1 MRAAG
6 ANIGHLADPCV
17 RVADVAM
24 VGAGLAWQCCPMNAS
39 DDHSMRS
46 PTART
51 NVPGVPR
58 TRFVGRTQE
67 LELVSGLL
75 ERNRLVTLTGPGGA
89 GKTRLAVEV
98 ATSEASRGADGAYWV
113 DLSTLADGSRVAEAI
128 ALAAG
133 APVVADQ
140 LRALNAHLATREC
153 LLCIDNAEHLLSGV
167 ADAVAAVLQECPEV
181 HVLVTSREPLG
192 LAGEVVSGVPPLADE
207 DAVELFVDRAR
218 LAQPAFAL
226 DSASEPAIRSI
237 AAHLDG
243 IPLALELA
251 AAWMRTLSPQQV
263 EAGLDDRFALLV
275 RGPRGAQRRQLT
287 LAGSIDWSYALLD
300 EADRAVLRRLS
311 VFAGSFGLDA
321 AQYLCADGGGGTVGT
336 NGTDGTGALTAA
348 ETLLAVGRL
357 VDKSLIVAEQ
367 RDGDA
372 RYRLL
377 ETIRAYATA
386 RAIEAK
392 DRDLAR
398 ARQLA
403 WCLDYVQT
411 AELDREQDTDRWRAA
426 LAIEYDNL
434 ISALDFALGAD
445 DPSEGRRLAALLAW
459 FWHFD
464 HRGREGLTML
474 RQAIERAPDERSLLQ
489 ARLLTGFALVA
500 DTAGPLDVEYD
511 AASRALELADELGD
525 DELRALCLNLLAVG
539 AFYVDFDAA
548 WRLCEQA
555 HEAAVSSGNVFV
567 QGGSRALQSMIL
579 HLRDRHPEAESL
591 ADAAV
596 LQALRFHPGILSTL
610 LTYQADGAL
619 ACGDPVRAEALAQE
633 ALLIAE
639 PLGDYLRL
647 GFARSVLAE
656 IIALRGDLARA
667 EEVLEPITTLAA
679 KADIFVPGLDHSAA
693 LLSSLTGDSSSAI
706 RWLERSADSTERGTP
721 TWIAGRTLPRL
732 GATLADAGRVDEAA
746 TILDRAVEVCRQL
759 QLPGALAEALFAQ
772 AELAAHEAD
781 GLVRAAELHHEA
793 LTIRVD
799 HGLVTAQLDSLEA
812 LASIGS
818 RITATPDG
826 VRLLHAAQTARERIG
841 IARSAAQRAA
851 YDETVARLRHVLGDE
866 VFEEAAAEGALL
878 PLDQAVASARR
889 MRGRRGR
896 PADGWASLTPTEL
909 QVVTT
914 VVEGL
919 SNPQISARLFISRG
933 TVKTHLSHIFAKLG
947 VANRAELAAVAATR
961 SAV

>member
-1 MRAAG
+1 
-6 ANIGHLADPCV
+6 
-17 RVADVAM
+17 
-24 VGAGLAWQCCPMNAS
+24 MNAS

-321 AQYLCADGGGGTVGT
+321 AQYLCAGGGL
-336 NGTDGTGALTAA
+336 TGA
-348 ETLLAVGRL
+348 ETLLAIGRL
-357 VDKSLIVAEQ
+357 VDKSLIVAER
-367 RDGDA
+367 RDGDV

-392 DRDLAR
+392 DRGLAC

-403 WCLDYVQT
+403 WCLDYVQA

-434 ISALDFALGAD
+434 VSALEFGLAAD
-445 DPSEGRRLAALLAW
+445 DPTEGRRLAALLAW

-464 HRGREGLTML
+464 HRGREGLTVL
-474 RQAIERAPDERSLLQ
+474 RRAIERAPDERSLLQ

-511 AASRALELADELGD
+511 AASRALALADELGD

-555 HEAAVSSGNVFV
+555 HEAAASSGDVFV

-633 ALLIAE
+633 ALLTAE

-667 EEVLEPITTLAA
+667 AEVLDPITSLAE
-679 KADIFVPGLDHSAA
+679 KADVFVPGLDHSAA
-693 LLSSLTGDSSSAI
+693 LLASLTGDSASAI
-706 RWLERSADSTERGTP
+706 RWLQRSADSTERGTP
-721 TWIAGRTLPRL
+721 TWIAGRALPRL
-732 GATLADAGRVDEAA
+732 GAALADAGRVDEAA
-746 TILDRAVEVCRQL
+746 TILDKAVEVCRQL

-818 RITATPDG
+818 RIKATPDG
-826 VRLLHAAQTARERIG
+826 VRLLHAAQSARERIG
-841 IARSAAQRAA
+841 IARSAAQQAA
-851 YDETVARLRHVLGDE
+851 YDETVARLRPVLGDE
-866 VFEEAAAEGALL
+866 VFEDAAAEGALL
-878 PLDQAVASARR
+878 PLNQAVASARR
-889 MRGRRGR
+889 MRGRRSR
-896 PADGWASLTPTEL
+896 PVDGWASLTPTEL
-909 QVVTT
+909 QVAAT
-914 VVEGL
+914 VAEGL